1 MYDRINTVSVLDP
14 TCGSGA
20 FLFAALLVLDPLYST
35 CLERMAF
42 FVGESRHST
51 EGTAAAITSE
61 QSKRFET
68 ILADAASRPS
78 ESYFI
83 LKNIVTRNLF
93 GVDIMEEAVEI
104 CKLRLFLKLIAQV
117 EPDFSKPNLG
127 IEPLPDVDFN
137 VRTGN
142 TLVGYA
148 TRDEVR
154 RAMTSFGDGQMRLG
168 VEDELQSFANFGRR
182 CEDLDARFKA
192 FREQQIAY
200 GGAVPVAEKQALRDQ
215 LSLLDGE
222 LNRYLANE
230 YGVRLDRPNEVG
242 AWRMSHQPFHWFIEF
257 HEIMERGGFDVIVG
271 NPPYVVYSPT
281 KIGYSLQSTLFQTFD
296 SKNLFAYVYERSIQL
311 AAPTGHIGLIVQ
323 LTVLSSGK
331 MASLQTLILQRGFT
345 LAASFP
351 RRPQSMFEGVEMPV
365 CIIISTRDAR
375 TSFTSRIDRFYTEE
389 RPNALQTIS
398 FQRHD
403 QRRNNHRIG
412 KLGTV
417 SELEIL
423 RTLEQHPANLESLLV
438 KRSSHKMYYQEA
450 CRYWVKAIDG
460 SPYFVR
466 NGVAMDPPHGRFVY
480 FETPQAS
487 AFSTCLLNSSFFY
500 WFYSAFS
507 DCEHVNDSLLRSL
520 PIPSSWSAEDWSTMA
535 ADLKTSMTAGAR
547 RKTIV
552 TQQGHR
558 ISYDEI
564 SASSSKSIIDDIDR
578 ALARVY
584 GFTPMHL
591 DLLINYDIKYRMGGS
606 EDNPK

>member
-1 MYDRINTVSVLDP
+1 
-14 TCGSGA
+14 
-20 FLFAALLVLDPLYST
+20 
-35 CLERMAF
+35 
-42 FVGESRHST
+42 
-51 EGTAAAITSE
+51 
-61 QSKRFET
+61 
-68 ILADAASRPS
+68 
-78 ESYFI
+78 
-83 LKNIVTRNLF
+83 
-93 GVDIMEEAVEI
+93 MEEAVEI

-117 EPDFSKPNLG
+117 EPDFSRPNLG

-200 GGAVPVAEKQALRDQ
+200 GGAVPVTEKQALRDQ
-215 LSLLDGE
+215 LSLLDSE

-230 YGVRLDRPNEVG
+230 YGVRLDRPNELE
-242 AWRMSHQPFHWFIEF
+242 AWRISHQPFHWFIEF

-271 NPPYVVYSPT
+271 NPPYVVYSPS
-281 KIGYSLQSTLFQTFD
+281 KIGYSLQGALFQTFD

-311 AAPTGHIGLIVQ
+311 AGRSGHIGLIIQ

-345 LAASFP
+345 LSASFP

-365 CIIISTRDAR
+365 CIIISIPSNR
-375 TSFTSRIDRFYTEE
+375 TSFTSRIDRFYSEE
-389 RPNALQTIS
+389 RPIALQTIS
-398 FQRHD
+398 FQMHD
-403 QRRNNHRIG
+403 ERRNNHRIG
-412 KLGTV
+412 KLGTEA
-417 SELEIL
+417 ELEIL
-423 RTLEQHPANLESLLV
+423 RLLRQHSTSLESLLV

-450 CRYWVKAIDG
+450 CRYWVKAMNG
-460 SPYFVR
+460 SPFFVR
-466 NGVAMDPPHGRFVY
+466 NGVTMDPPHGRFVY
-480 FETPQAS
+480 FENAQAS

-500 WFYSAFS
+500 WFYSVFS
-507 DCEHVNDSLLRSL
+507 DCEHVNDSLIRSL
-520 PIPSSWSAEDWSTMA
+520 PISSTWTMENWVTMAED
-535 ADLKTSMTAGAR
+535 LQRSMTVGAR

-564 SASSSKSIIDDIDR
+564 SASSSKGIMDNIDR

-584 GFTPMHL
+584 GFTSVHL
-591 DLLINYDIKYRMGGS
+591 DLLINYDIKYRMGGF
-606 EDNPK
+606 EDATE